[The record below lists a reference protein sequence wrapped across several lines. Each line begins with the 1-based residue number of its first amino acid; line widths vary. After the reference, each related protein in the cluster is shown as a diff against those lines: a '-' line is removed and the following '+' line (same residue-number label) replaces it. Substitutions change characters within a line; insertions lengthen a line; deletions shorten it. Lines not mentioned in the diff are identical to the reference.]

1 MQGSGVLTASGT
13 TRSTQPAVCG
23 GAGEAVRKDLPNSES
38 NDFSA
43 LTASTERSRS
53 IACGAKRRMTS
64 GRLGRRGK
72 CRQAGWAHDMIRLM
86 GQMAWHAASWRR
98 PPLPRPPCGRGS

>member
-1 MQGSGVLTASGT
+1 MQDSGVLTASGT
-13 TRSTQPAVCG
+13 TRSPQPAVGG

-72 CRQAGWAHDMIRLM
+72 
-86 GQMAWHAASWRR
+86 
-98 PPLPRPPCGRGS
+98 